1 MNRLGPSLAT
11 RWAIG
16 ILVGA
21 FFAVPLVSTFLFTL
35 RDPEGGLSFARWI
48 ALFDPAAAATLKR
61 ALKEI
66 DRLGGSYVQTIL
78 AGPAA

>member
-1 MNRLGPSLAT
+1 MERSCT
-11 RWAIG
+11 
-16 ILVGA
+16 
-21 FFAVPLVSTFLFTL
+21 TFDELFEQVH
-35 RDPEGGLSFARWI
+35 RRSYQI
-48 ALFDPAAAATLKR
+48 ALVDDLEFRVTAAATLKR